1 MNLTSAKIVKVERNG
16 KKQACMF
23 FPLPR
28 RLLSYGKIVKVER
41 NGKKTGVHVFSIAET
56 PPVLWKD
63 SESRAQWE
71 KTGVHIFPHCRGA
84 ENRGGI
90 EIGWSSE
97 GHFVLWKLICYFASN
112 IKR

>member
-1 MNLTSAKIVKVERNG
+1 MNFSQPKSYMYVKNEFN
-16 KKQACMF
+16 KC
-23 FPLPR
+23 
-28 RLLSYGKIVKVER
+28 
-41 NGKKTGVHVFSIAET
+41 
-56 PPVLWKD
+56 KD

-71 KTGVHIFPHCRGA
+71 KTGVHVFFHCRDAENRDAENRDAENRDAENRGAENRDA

>member
-1 MNLTSAKIVKVERNG
+1 MYVKNEFNKCKDSESRAQWEKTGVHVFSIAETPPVLWKDSESR
-16 KKQACMF
+16 KQACMF

-41 NGKKTGVHVFSIAET
+41 NGK
-56 PPVLWKD
+56 
-63 SESRAQWE
+63 

>member
-1 MNLTSAKIVKVERNG
+1 MNFSQPKSYMYVKNESDKCKDSESRA
-16 KKQACMF
+16 QW
-23 FPLPR
+23 
-28 RLLSYGKIVKVER
+28 E
-41 NGKKTGVHVFSIAET
+41 KTGVHVFSIAET

>member
-1 MNLTSAKIVKVERNG
+1 MYVKNEFNKCKDSESRA
-16 KKQACMF
+16 QW
-23 FPLPR
+23 
-28 RLLSYGKIVKVER
+28 E
-41 NGKKTGVHVFSIAET
+41 KTGVHVFSIAET

-71 KTGVHIFPHCRGA
+71 KTGVHVFSHCRGAENRGA

>member
-56 PPVLWKD
+56 QRTEE
-63 SESRAQWE
+63 ESKSDGRA
-71 KTGVHIFPHCRGA
+71 K
-84 ENRGGI
+84 GI
-90 EIGWSSE
+90 LCFG
-97 GHFVLWKLICYFASN
+97 N
-112 IKR
+112 